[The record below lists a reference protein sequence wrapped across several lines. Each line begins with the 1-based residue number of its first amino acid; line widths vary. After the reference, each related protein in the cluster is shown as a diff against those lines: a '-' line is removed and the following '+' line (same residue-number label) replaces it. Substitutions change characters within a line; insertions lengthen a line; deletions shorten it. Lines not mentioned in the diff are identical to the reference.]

1 MNKLITLLLGT
12 VVLFLASCGG
22 GWSDDQKTIIK
33 NECITMGGYDCDCY
47 VDKAVESFENP
58 ESYNKKDS
66 EAQKKFETA
75 IIKCEVEVDESAEDN
90 LESF

>member
-1 MNKLITLLLGT
+1 MNKLFTVLLGAI
-12 VVLFLASCGG
+12 VLSLTACGG

-47 VDKAVESFENP
+47 VSKAIESFEDP
-58 ESYNKKDS
+58 EAYNKKGS
-66 EAQKKFETA
+66 EAHNKFEIA
-75 IIKCEVEVDESAEDN
+75 IEECAVKVDESDYGE